1 MGTVL
6 LAFGVSLGASA
17 AFVRFPS
24 LGRILTRASAA
35 PRWRMDAVPLGGGLA
50 MGAGFGAAVA
60 VFGRDLAGVGAIC
73 GAAYLGLAV
82 GLWDDLRP
90 VRPAIK
96 VAGQAATGLALAAL
110 GVTLDLPGPEVV
122 AWVATIVFVVAVTN
136 AVNLLDNMDG
146 VSGGVALIAAVTLGI
161 WWTVGTGPV
170 AFAAALAGAVAGF
183 LALNIHPAHLFMGD
197 AGSHFLGA
205 ALAGL
210 AILDAGRAGTTG
222 DASILA
228 VLLGP
233 VLLLAV
239 PFFDTALVTVERI
252 RHRRPVAEGGS
263 DHTAH
268 RLARMG
274 IRIRT
279 VAFMLWAAAGVA
291 AGVAT
296 LAGIDGPWLAIG
308 AAGVAVFGVFAW
320 WHLAPYD
327 PAVATP

>member
-73 GAAYLGLAV
+73 AAAYLGL
-82 GLWDDLRP
+82 
-90 VRPAIK
+90 AIK

-239 PFFDTALVTVERI
+239 PFFDMALVTVERI

-274 IRIRT
+274 LGIRT
-279 VAFMLWAAAGVA
+279 VGFVLWAAAGVA